1 MSAAPAYVSTRPGDG
16 TFVSTTNGGIRIT
29 ETPALIATQGTL
41 DAVVRDA
48 AKYGLRLDLSPA
60 ASGVPKTG
68 H

>member
-1 MSAAPAYVSTRPGDG
+1 MSAAPAYVSTRPD
-16 TFVSTTNGGIRIT
+16 TAKFVSTQNGVT
-29 ETPALIATQGTL
+29 VTQTPSLISTQPTL

-48 AKYGLRLDLSPA
+48 AKAGIALDLSPA